1 MYEESFRTPLLMR
14 LPGGKKGDIPQLV
27 QNIDYDPAF
36 LELAG
41 APIPAD
47 IQGESL
53 LPLLKGERPENWRN
67 SLYYHYYEY
76 PAEHSVKRHYGV
88 RTNDYKLIHF
98 YNDVDEWELYDL
110 KKDPY
115 EMCNV
120 YNDPGYAPVRSD
132 MHARLEKLQQECGD
146 TDPCEREY
154 EFFRGADQL

>member
-1 MYEESFRTPLLMR
+1 MISRSS
-14 LPGGKKGDIPQLV
+14 
-27 QNIDYDPAF
+27 QNIDYAPTF

-88 RTNDYKLIHF
+88 RDDRYKLIHF
-98 YNDVDEWELYDL
+98 YNDIDVWELYDL
-110 KKDPY
+110 QEDPHEMNNLYGKPSY
-115 EMCNV
+115 EAVMKRMRDEL
-120 YNDPGYAPVRSD
+120 Y
-132 MHARLEKLQQECGD
+132 KLQKQYD
-146 TDPCEREY
+146 DPVGIR
-154 EFFRGADQL
+154 FNVSD